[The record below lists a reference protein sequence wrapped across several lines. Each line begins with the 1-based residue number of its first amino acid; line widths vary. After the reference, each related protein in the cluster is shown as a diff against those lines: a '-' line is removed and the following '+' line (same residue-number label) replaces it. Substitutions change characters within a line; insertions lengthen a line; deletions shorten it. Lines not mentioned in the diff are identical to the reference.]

1 MSKQPRD
8 SVDPHPLGPNSI
20 HTDLMS
26 NLNPRREILIDHI
39 IFNLGSSSW
48 MLENYLATHGKI
60 TNKMKI
66 VNTIIL

>member
-1 MSKQPRD
+1 
-8 SVDPHPLGPNSI
+8 
-20 HTDLMS
+20 MS
-26 NLNPRREILIDHI
+26 NLNLKREILIDYI

-66 VNTIIL
+66 VNTIVGPEALHSSFDDD